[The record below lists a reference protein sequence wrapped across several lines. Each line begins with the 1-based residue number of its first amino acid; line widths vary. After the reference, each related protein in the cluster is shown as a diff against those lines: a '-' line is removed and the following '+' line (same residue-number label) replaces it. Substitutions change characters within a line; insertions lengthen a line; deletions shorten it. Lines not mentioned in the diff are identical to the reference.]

1 MKIVFTLIL
10 STFLVAM
17 LLLLIHM
24 TEAAPRDVDPGC
36 GRSIPPAC
44 AEMGACVY
52 NFEDCT
58 YEMLE

>member
-1 MKIVFTLIL
+1 MNTLFIV
-10 STFLVAM
+10 

-24 TEAAPRDVDPGC
+24 TESPTEVEPDC

-44 AEMGACVY
+44 AEIGACVY